1 MKGTPNPESVSTR
14 LERIA
19 KLARQM
25 PGTALR
31 TLSHHIDIEW
41 LKEAYRRTRKDG
53 AAGVDE
59 QSAKEYAANLE
70 GNLQTLLDRA
80 KSGDRYRAPPVR
92 RVHIPKGDGR
102 KTRPIGIPTFEDKV
116 LQRSVAMVLEAVH
129 EQDFL
134 DCSYGFRPGRSA
146 HDALRTLRAGMM
158 EMAGGWVLEADI
170 EAFFDSV
177 NRNQLQ
183 QVLRQRV
190 QDGVLLR
197 LVGKWLNAGVMEEGQ
212 LHYPDAGTPQG
223 GVISPLLANI
233 FLHEVLDL
241 WFERE
246 VKPRLR
252 GQAFLVRYA
261 DDFVIV
267 FSAEEDARRVL
278 DVLPKRFGK
287 YNLRLH
293 PEKTRLIQFRRPPLL
308 RELPKEKEPGSFGF
322 LGFHLYWARSRQGKW
337 IVLCKTASSRLARA
351 LVRVNDWCRAHRHDP
366 IREQHKTLTSKLRG
380 HYNYFAVTGNH
391 RAVNALRFLVTRVWF
406 KWLCRRSRANPDWV
420 WMNRLLRIF
429 PLPRATIR
437 PIL

>member
-1 MKGTPNPESVSTR
+1 
-14 LERIA
+14 
-19 KLARQM
+19 
-25 PGTALR
+25 
-31 TLSHHIDIEW
+31 
-41 LKEAYRRTRKDG
+41 
-53 AAGVDE
+53 
-59 QSAKEYAANLE
+59 
-70 GNLQTLLDRA
+70 
-80 KSGDRYRAPPVR
+80 
-92 RVHIPKGDGR
+92 
-102 KTRPIGIPTFEDKV
+102 
-116 LQRSVAMVLEAVH
+116 
-129 EQDFL
+129 
-134 DCSYGFRPGRSA
+134 
-146 HDALRTLRAGMM
+146 MM

>member
-241 WFERE
+241 WFERA
-246 VKPRLR
+246 PRYCESCRRRRNREASASSVSTCIGLDR
-252 GQAFLVRYA
+252 GKANGSSCARQQARA
-261 DDFVIV
+261 
-267 FSAEEDARRVL
+267 SRVL
-278 DVLPKRFGK
+278 LSGSTIGAE
-287 YNLRLH
+287 L
-293 PEKTRLIQFRRPPLL
+293 TATIQF
-308 RELPKEKEPGSFGF
+308 ESN
-322 LGFHLYWARSRQGKW
+322 
-337 IVLCKTASSRLARA
+337 T
-351 LVRVNDWCRAHRHDP
+351 
-366 IREQHKTLTSKLRG
+366 
-380 HYNYFAVTGNH
+380 
-391 RAVNALRFLVTRVWF
+391 
-406 KWLCRRSRANPDWV
+406 RRSRANCV
-420 WMNRLLRIF
+420 
-429 PLPRATIR
+429 ATTTTSQSR
-437 PIL
+437 GTTARSTRCGFS

>member
-1 MKGTPNPESVSTR
+1 MKGTSNPESISTK

-19 KLARQM
+19 KLAKQM
-25 PGTALR
+25 PGVALR
-31 TLSHHIDIEW
+31 TLAHHIEIEW
-41 LKEAYRRTRKDG
+41 LREAYRRTRKDG

-59 QSAKEYAANLE
+59 QSAKEYAVNLE
-70 GNLQTLLDRA
+70 SNLQTLLDRA
-80 KSGDRYRAPPVR
+80 KSGDHYRAPPVR
-92 RVHIPKGDGR
+92 RVHIPKGDG

-116 LQRSVAMVLEAVH
+116 LQRSVAMVLEAVY

-134 DCSYGFRPGRSA
+134 DCSFGFRPGRSA
-146 HDALRTLRAGMM
+146 HDAVKTLRDGMM

-183 QVLRQRV
+183 QVLRQRI

-212 LHYPDAGTPQG
+212 LHYPDTGTPQG

-241 WFERE
+241 WFEHE

-267 FSAEEDARRVL
+267 FGEEQDARKVL
-278 DVLPKRFGK
+278 EVLPKRFGK

-293 PEKTRLIQFRRPPLL
+293 PEKTRLIQFRRPPLV
-308 RELPKEKEPGSFGF
+308 RELPKENEPGSFGF
-322 LGFHLYWARSRQGKW
+322 LGFHLYWARSKQGKW
-337 IVLCKTASSRLARA
+337 IVLCKTASSRFARA
-351 LVRVNDWCRAHRHDP
+351 LARVNDWCRAHRHDP
-366 IREQHKTLTSKLRG
+366 IREQHRTLTSKLRG
-380 HYNYFAVTGNH
+380 HYNYFAITGNH
-391 RAVNALRFLVTRVWF
+391 RAVHALRFLTTRIWF
-406 KWLCRRSRANPDWV
+406 KWLRRRSRANPDWA